1 MIFETYH
8 IPNVNE
14 SNNKFYFGKDD
25 VEITISQG
33 YEVQDINEFFKC
45 VIIRKRRAA
54 TRFDVMRDDNSNN
67 NTDDDDGWRIL
78 DNAPQKLQHDE
89 IRD

>member
-25 VEITISQG
+25 VEIIILK
-33 YEVQDINEFFKC
+33 DIKY
-45 VIIRKRRAA
+45 K
-54 TRFDVMRDDNSNN
+54 T
-67 NTDDDDGWRIL
+67 
-78 DNAPQKLQHDE
+78 
-89 IRD
+89 